1 MDVIGWLIGL
11 VGIIFTILFGIGY
24 FKIHNR
30 PCKITFL
37 KLDCINF
44 YNNLISQF
52 DNMQILHNKKGVDNN
67 LVFMSG
73 AFVCTGVK
81 DINGSNKVI
90 LTLPEGCKWIDTK
103 VVKHT
108 DGLISRFSKSGT
120 HPTKATLEFELFREK
135 EFITCN
141 ALVEVDKNI
150 SPEKLID
157 KISFTHRIENTDDIE
172 IGEYHKYKN
181 KPYLLWIKGI
191 AMLVLLIGIAVSCFY
206 IDKGNKLMYMNTAS
220 NEMYSAYVDKD
231 LNVNLRTNSLI
242 NTLFYRNDKVVSID
256 ELERNYVPKAV
267 FKPWNTERKLMMS
280 MLFLEF
286 ILMAYLQ
293 ISSIRRYYKFKKI
306 DNAYRP

>member
-1 MDVIGWLIGL
+1 MDIIGWIIGT
-11 VGIIFTILFGIGY
+11 VGVILTILFGIGY

-30 PCKITFL
+30 PCRITFL

-52 DNMQILHNKKGVDNN
+52 DDIQILHNKTEVDNN

-81 DINGSNKVI
+81 DINGSNKVV

-108 DGLISRFSKSGT
+108 DGLIYRFSKSGT

-141 ALVEVDKNI
+141 ALVEVGKNI

-157 KISFTHRIENTDDIE
+157 KIKFSHRIENTDDIE
-172 IGEYHKYKN
+172 IGEYQKIKK

-191 AMLVLLIGIAVSCFY
+191 AILVLLLGLAVSAFY
-206 IDKGNKLMYMNTAS
+206 IDKGNRLMYLNPVTD
-220 NEMYSAYVDKD
+220 EMFSAYVDKD
-231 LNVNLRTNSLI
+231 LNVVLRTNSLV
-242 NTLFYRNDKVVSID
+242 NTLFSRNDKVVYRD
-256 ELERNYVPKAV
+256 D
-267 FKPWNTERKLMMS
+267 
-280 MLFLEF
+280 
-286 ILMAYLQ
+286 Q
-293 ISSIRRYYKFKKI
+293 CISEGCHHVS
-306 DNAYRP
+306 

>member
-1 MDVIGWLIGL
+1 MDIIGWIIGM
-11 VGIIFTILFGIGY
+11 VGIVLTFLFGIG
-24 FKIHNR
+24 FFRIHSR

-44 YNNLISQF
+44 YNNLICQF
-52 DNMQILHNKKGVDNN
+52 DDIQILHNKKEVDNN

-81 DINGSNKVI
+81 DINGSNKVF

-103 VVKHT
+103 VAKKS

-141 ALVEVDKNI
+141 ALVEVDKNLN
-150 SPEKLID
+150 SEKLID
-157 KISFTHRIENTDDIE
+157 EIQFSHRIENADDIE
-172 IGEYHKYKN
+172 IGEYQKN
-181 KPYLLWIKGI
+181 SKKPYFLWIRGI

-242 NTLFYRNDKVVSID
+242 NTLLCRNDRVVSID

-267 FKPWNTERKLMMS
+267 FEPWNTERKLMMS

-293 ISSIRRYYKFKKI
+293 ISSIRRYYKYKKI

>member
-1 MDVIGWLIGL
+1 MDILSLIIGVLGAL
-11 VGIIFTILFGIGY
+11 LTILFGIGF

-30 PCKITFL
+30 PCRITFL

-52 DNMQILHNKKGVDNN
+52 DDIQILHNKKGIDNN

-73 AFVCTGVK
+73 VFVCTGVK
-81 DINGSNKVI
+81 DINGSNKVF

-103 VVKHT
+103 VVKRS
-108 DGLISRFSKSGT
+108 DGLISRFTKSGT
-120 HPTKATLEFELFREK
+120 HQTKATLEFELFRER
-135 EFITCN
+135 EYITCN

-150 SPEKLID
+150 NPEKLID
-157 KISFTHRIENTDDIE
+157 EIQFSHRIENADDVE
-172 IGEYHKYKN
+172 IGEYQKISK
-181 KPYLLWIKGI
+181 KPILLWIKGI
-191 AMLVLLIGIAVSCFY
+191 AMLVLLLGLAVSFFY
-206 IDKGNKLMYMNTAS
+206 IDKGNKLMYLDTAS
-220 NEMYSAYVDKD
+220 NEMYSAYVDKN

-256 ELERNYVPKAV
+256 ELEENYVPKAV
-267 FKPWNTERKLMMS
+267 FEPWNTERILIMS

-286 ILMAYLQ
+286 ILMSYLQ